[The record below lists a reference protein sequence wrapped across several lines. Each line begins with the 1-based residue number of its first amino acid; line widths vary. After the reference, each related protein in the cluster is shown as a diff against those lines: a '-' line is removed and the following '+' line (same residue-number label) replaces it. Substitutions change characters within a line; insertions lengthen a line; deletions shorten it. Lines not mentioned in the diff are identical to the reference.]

1 MMMFMISL
9 RWARWREIL
18 KKEKKLPFCRV
29 WKQPRRGHEEMP
41 LMGRVGGRKP
51 AVSGLLALALLS
63 AALPVAENFVIQM
76 VGLSRL
82 RSRVRAVQHPRRSV
96 STDSAWARCMRWC
109 PPTQAL
115 FVHAYVYICIFPI
128 CASVYMCMWLC
139 VWGWVLPVFT
149 QACA

>member
-1 MMMFMISL
+1 
-9 RWARWREIL
+9 
-18 KKEKKLPFCRV
+18 
-29 WKQPRRGHEEMP
+29 
-41 LMGRVGGRKP
+41 MGRVGGRKP
-51 AVSGLLALALLS
+51 AVSCLLALALLS

-115 FVHAYVYICIFPI
+115 FVHAYVYICVFPI
-128 CASVYMCMWLC
+128 CASVYMCMRLC